1 MPESSVPLLPAD
13 AVRRAVA
20 VGLAEDDAWRDVTTA
35 ALVPADQQ
43 GRAVIMAKAAGV
55 LAGLPVAE
63 AAFHALD
70 PSLSF
75 EAEAAEGARLSPG
88 QVVARVRGE
97 LSPILRG
104 ERVALNFLQRMSGV
118 AAHTARLV
126 EALEGLPTRLLDT
139 RKTTPGLRALDK
151 YAVRVGGGHSHRFNL
166 ADGILIKDNH
176 LAALKGR
183 GVDIVHAVRLAR
195 LASPHTLRVEIEV
208 TTVDQALEALA
219 AGAEVLLL
227 DNMELEDMRR
237 VAAVARGRAL
247 TEASGGIT
255 LENVRTVAET
265 GVDFISVGAITHSAP
280 ALDMSLE
287 VEEG

>member
-1 MPESSVPLLPAD
+1 
-13 AVRRAVA
+13 
-20 VGLAEDDAWRDVTTA
+20 
-35 ALVPADQQ
+35 
-43 GRAVIMAKAAGV
+43 MAKAMGV

-63 AAFHALD
+63 AVFHALD
-70 PSLSF
+70 PSLAF
-75 EAEAAEGARLSPG
+75 EAAAAEGSRLSPG
-88 QVVARVRGE
+88 QVVANVSGA

-104 ERVALNFLQRMSGV
+104 ERAALNFLQRMSGV
-118 AAHTARLV
+118 ATHTARLV
-126 EALEGLPTRLLDT
+126 DALQGLPTRLLDT

-151 YAVRVGGGHSHRFNL
+151 YAVLVGGGHSHRFNL

-183 GVDIVHAVRLAR
+183 GVDIAEAVRMAR

-219 AGAEVLLL
+219 AGTEVLLL

-255 LENVRTVAET
+255 LDNVRAVAET

-280 ALDMSLE
+280 ALAMSLE
-287 VEEG
+287 VVEG